1 VTSKS
6 SRTTFLHFTPL
17 QFCISFY
24 PPAQAHGP
32 GKPGT
37 GTCAVR
43 QTQTGKTE
51 RKRAEKEAAA
61 QSFCRLN
68 ACKNFETG

>member
-1 VTSKS
+1 MCG
-6 SRTTFLHFTPL
+6 L
-17 QFCISFY
+17 
-24 PPAQAHGP
+24 
-32 GKPGT
+32 
-37 GTCAVR
+37 TCAVR